1 MLADE
6 QIGNVALE
14 MVDRLNRLWGL
25 PNFYSSKLLQEEAS
39 KNWLKIRMWEV
50 SWEFE
55 ERRCE
60 KALSKGRK

>member
-1 MLADE
+1 
-6 QIGNVALE
+6 
-14 MVDRLNRLWGL
+14 MVDGLNRWWGL

-39 KNWLKIRMWEV
+39 ENWLKIRMWEV

-60 KALSKGRK
+60 KAL